1 MNTQLSNE
9 TDISEL
15 RKADSLEVVFTPFH
29 EAVAAM
35 ERRAAGLEVKDV
47 SEIEKMA
54 EAKKTRLE
62 VVKLRTAVVAR
73 HKELK
78 EYYLKGGRRVD
89 EFKNAFLRTVE
100 PMEAWLK
107 LQETFADRLEAAKIK
122 ALHDDRARQFAPFSI
137 NFVAEPDFGRMTEDD
152 FQAMLADAKAMADAR
167 HKREE
172 AEEEAR
178 KAEAERLRL
187 LEIEAVELR
196 RKERERQVLLQQADE
211 AAAKLQRDL
220 DAALTREKL
229 EQARLKREAEAKLE
243 AEEYARKLEI
253 QQKREADEALARA
266 GDREKLEMF
275 TENLRNASENRM
287 DLIPPDLRGAVASII
302 ADAVNEIHNLI

>member
-1 MNTQLSNE
+1 MNTQLS
-9 TDISEL
+9 TSDADISEL

-122 ALHDDRARQFAPFSI
+122 ALHDSRARQFAPFSI
-137 NFVAEPDFGRMTEDD
+137 NFVAEPDFGHMSEDD

-172 AEEEAR
+172 AEEAAR
-178 KAEAERLRL
+178 KAEAERVKRL
-187 LEIEAVELR
+187 ELEAGELR
-196 RKERERQVLLQQADE
+196 RKDQEREAQLRAAEEELAVERRAK
-211 AAAKLQRDL
+211 AAAEFREVVRVQAEER
-220 DAALTREKL
+220 AA
-229 EQARLKREAEAKLE
+229 LE
-243 AEEYARKLEI
+243 AERAK
-253 QQKREADEALARA
+253 QEADEALARA
-266 GDREKLEMF
+266 GDREKLTMF